1 MVIFLCYCS
10 VKKAKAIKKNKAMAD
25 NNSML
30 IV

>member
-1 MVIFLCYCS
+1 MVYCS

-25 NNSML
+25 NNSMF